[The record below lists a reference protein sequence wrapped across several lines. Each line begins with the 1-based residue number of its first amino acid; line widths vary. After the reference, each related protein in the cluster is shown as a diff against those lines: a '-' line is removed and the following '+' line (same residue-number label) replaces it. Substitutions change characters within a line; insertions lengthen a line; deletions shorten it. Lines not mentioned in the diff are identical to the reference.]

1 MDRRTLLAAGAALLA
16 GASGARAND
25 PNWPS
30 RPLTFVVPIS
40 AGSPTDV
47 MARAVAQELSPKLGQ
62 PIVVENKPGGGG
74 LIATTAVQQARPDG
88 YTYLF
93 TISSHSIN
101 PAVRKQVR
109 YDPIRDFTPIGLIG
123 AVPHVLVVGS
133 HVPAA
138 NLKELVA
145 LARSKPDRLSYGSAG
160 IGISN
165 HMEGELFASMI
176 GAQMVHVPYKGGSS
190 EARAD
195 LFAGRIDTL
204 FDVLGN
210 AAPFIRE
217 GRVKAIGVA
226 QARRSRLAPEI
237 PTLAESGL
245 PGFDVMPWTGL
256 LGPAGVDAAIVR
268 RLGRVLNDT
277 VTDPRMVERL
287 ATTGIEAM
295 GYTPE
300 QFAEFLQRDVRQ
312 WQELARK
319 AKIEID

>member
-1 MDRRTLLAAGAALLA
+1 MDRRTILAAGAALLA
-16 GASGARAND
+16 GTGTARASD
-25 PNWPS
+25 PNWPV
-30 RPLTFVVPIS
+30 RPITFVVPIS

-47 MARAVAQELSPKLGQ
+47 MARAVAQDLSPRLGQ

-123 AVPHVLVVGS
+123 AVPHVLVVGA
-133 HVPAA
+133 HVPVA
-138 NLKELVA
+138 NLRELVA

-165 HMEGELFASMI
+165 HMEGELLASMI

-195 LFAGRIDTL
+195 LFAGRIDML

-210 AAPFIRE
+210 AVPFIRE
-217 GRVKAIGVA
+217 GRLKPIGVA

-237 PTLAESGL
+237 ATLAESGL

-256 LGPAGVDAAIVR
+256 LGPAGVDPGIAR
-268 RLGRVLNDT
+268 RIARALNDT
-277 VTDPRMVERL
+277 VTEPKMVERL
-287 ATTGIEAM
+287 ATTGIEAI
-295 GYTPE
+295 GQTPE

>member
-47 MARAVAQELSPKLGQ
+47 MARAIAQELSPKLGQ

>member
-1 MDRRTLLAAGAALLA
+1 MDRRTMLAAGAALFA
-16 GASGARAND
+16 GTTGARAND

-30 RPLTFVVPIS
+30 RPVTFVVPIS

-47 MARAVAQELSPKLGQ
+47 MARAIAQELAPKLGQ

-101 PAVRKQVR
+101 PAVRRQVR
-109 YDPIRDFTPIGLIG
+109 YDPIKDFTPIGLIG

-138 NLKELVA
+138 HLNELVA

-195 LFAGRIDTL
+195 LFAGRIDML

-217 GRVKAIGVA
+217 GKLKAIGVA
-226 QARRSRLAPEI
+226 QSRRSRLAPEI
-237 PTLAESGL
+237 ATLSESGL

-256 LGPAGVDAAIVR
+256 LGPAAVDAAIVR
-268 RLGRVLNDT
+268 RLSRVLTDT

-312 WQELARK
+312 WQDVARK

>member
-1 MDRRTLLAAGAALLA
+1 MDRRTMLAAGAALLA
-16 GASGARAND
+16 GPTGARAND
-25 PNWPS
+25 PNWPV
-30 RPLTFVVPIS
+30 RPVTFVVPIS

-47 MARAVAQELSPKLGQ
+47 MARAIAQELSPKLGQ

-101 PAVRKQVR
+101 PAVRRQVR
-109 YDPIRDFTPIGLIG
+109 YDPIKDFTPIGLIG

-145 LARSKPDRLSYGSAG
+145 LARSRPDRLSYGSAG

-217 GRVKAIGVA
+217 GRLKAIGVA

-256 LGPAGVDAAIVR
+256 LGPAGVDPAIVR
-268 RLGRVLNDT
+268 RLGRILNDT
-277 VTDPRMVERL
+277 LNEPRMVERL

-295 GYTPE
+295 AYTPE
-300 QFAEFLQRDVRQ
+300 QFGEFLQRDVRQ
-312 WQELARK
+312 WVELARK

>member
-1 MDRRTLLAAGAALLA
+1 MDRRTVLAAGAALLA
-16 GASGARAND
+16 GTTGARANEAG
-25 PNWPS
+25 WPS
-30 RPLTFVVPIS
+30 RPITFVVPIS

-47 MARAVAQELSPKLGQ
+47 MARALAQELAPKLGQ
-62 PIVVENKPGGGG
+62 PIVVDNKPGGGG
-74 LIATTAVQQARPDG
+74 LIATTAVQQAKPDG
-88 YTYLF
+88 HTYLF

-101 PAVRKQVR
+101 PAVRRQVR
-109 YDPIRDFTPIGLIG
+109 YDPIKDFTPIGLIG

-138 NLKELVA
+138 NLKELVT
-145 LARSKPDRLSYGSAG
+145 LARSRPDRLSYGSAG

-165 HMEGELFASMI
+165 HMEGELLASMI

-204 FDVLGN
+204 FDVLAN
-210 AAPFIRE
+210 AAPFMRE
-217 GRVKAIGVA
+217 GRLKAIGVA

-256 LGPAGVDAAIVR
+256 LGPAGVDPAIVR
-268 RLGRVLNDT
+268 RLGRVLVET
-277 VTDPRMVERL
+277 VTEPKMVERL

-300 QFAEFLQRDVRQ
+300 QFAEFLQRDFRQ
-312 WQELARK
+312 WQDVARK
-319 AKIEID
+319 ARIEID

>member
-1 MDRRTLLAAGAALLA
+1 
-16 GASGARAND
+16 
-25 PNWPS
+25 
-30 RPLTFVVPIS
+30 
-40 AGSPTDV
+40 
-47 MARAVAQELSPKLGQ
+47 MARALAQELAPKLGQ

-101 PAVRKQVR
+101 PAVRRQVR
-109 YDPIRDFTPIGLIG
+109 YDPIKDFTPIGLIG
-123 AVPHVLVVGS
+123 AVPHVLVVGA

-138 NLKELVA
+138 TLKELVA

-217 GRVKAIGVA
+217 GRLKAIGVA
-226 QARRSRLAPEI
+226 QARRSWLSPDI

-256 LGPAGVDAAIVR
+256 LGPAGVDPAIVR
-268 RLGRVLNDT
+268 RLGRLLNET
-277 VTDPRMVERL
+277 VTEPRMVERL

>member
-1 MDRRTLLAAGAALLA
+1 MDRRTMLAAGAALLA
-16 GASGARAND
+16 GATGARAND

-30 RPLTFVVPIS
+30 RPITFVVPIS

-47 MARAVAQELSPKLGQ
+47 MARALAQELSPKLGQ

-74 LIATTAVQQARPDG
+74 LIATTAVQRARPDG
-88 YTYLF
+88 CTYLF

-101 PAVRKQVR
+101 PAVRRQVR

-123 AVPHVLVVGS
+123 AVPHVLVVGA

-145 LARSKPDRLSYGSAG
+145 LARSRPDRLSYGSAG

-217 GRVKAIGVA
+217 GRLKAIGVA
-226 QARRSRLAPEI
+226 QARRSRLAPDI

-268 RLGRVLNDT
+268 RLGRVLNET
-277 VTDPRMVERL
+277 VTEPRMVERL

>member
-1 MDRRTLLAAGAALLA
+1 MDRRTMLAAGAALFA
-16 GASGARAND
+16 GATGARAND
-25 PNWPS
+25 PNWPV
-30 RPLTFVVPIS
+30 RPVTFVVPIS

-47 MARAVAQELSPKLGQ
+47 MARAIAQELSPKLGQ

-109 YDPIRDFTPIGLIG
+109 YDPIKDFTPIGLIG

-145 LARSKPDRLSYGSAG
+145 LARSRPDRLSYGSAG

-217 GRVKAIGVA
+217 GRLKAIGVA

-256 LGPAGVDAAIVR
+256 LGPAGVDPAIVR
-268 RLGRVLNDT
+268 RLGRILNDT
-277 VTDPRMVERL
+277 LNEPRMVERL

-295 GYTPE
+295 AYTPE
-300 QFAEFLQRDVRQ
+300 QFGEFLQRDVRQ
-312 WQELARK
+312 WVELARK